1 MTYWSERQ
9 KQLYKA
15 MEKDEKKLK
24 KKLSS
29 FYDKEYAKLDKTIAA
44 FYEKFG
50 TDNVI
55 EYRNL
60 MQSLPEADKML
71 LIEQSDEFA
80 KKYPQYAH
88 LLPVRNNIYKLN
100 RLEGLQYSVRLNQLN
115 IGAVNNEEIT
125 KYLKKQAERGV
136 NAAAEAMG
144 FGKNFN
150 ALNGN
155 IASKFVGVNWS
166 NGRNFSER
174 IWENTDKLSQYLNND
189 IATGFARGVNYR
201 KLTDII
207 QKRYSKVTRNDAYRL
222 IYTEGTYVMAES
234 SMAPFE
240 DDFEQYRVSTVGD
253 SRVCPICRDLSG
265 QVFNIKDRQP
275 GVNFPPLHPWCR
287 CTFTIE
293 VEDWDAWMDEYERK
307 HGGKNTEPI
316 KNIAGEGTANKLKP
330 TGEAKMIEEA
340 QENAMRFI
348 GDGYSPT
355 FKNQVNYKGISLES
369 ANKINQ
375 SLESLYGK
383 YDMPKLNGIKVIS
396 PSSKLG
402 KKVFTDADAVA
413 AYNPTEKGIFLNK
426 DMLKN
431 AASLEKY
438 NKTANEAWDI
448 VMKNI
453 NSLSGAQK
461 ELAETYKT
469 AGRSLVGNGSIN
481 DYIAH
486 EMGHH
491 VQWYVI
497 DTKLNNAMGS
507 NMSKYAP
514 HISGYANA
522 TKGEYIAESFV
533 ALTKGET
540 TILDPQFVEYM
551 NKNVFK
557 TINNGTINTTN
568 DLVKRGTSNLKTI
581 YLPKDEYA
589 HVMSELNTHMSAEDR
604 QKPVVV
610 KSIGNYTYTIENHGF
625 NNYRII
631 GKILIDDEYK

>member
-1 MTYWSERQ
+1 MYWSERQ

-15 MEKDEKKLK
+15 MEKDEEKLK

-55 EYRNL
+55 EYRTL
-60 MQSLPEADKML
+60 MESLPEADKML
-71 LIEQSDEFA
+71 LIEQFDEFA

-100 RLEGLQYSVRLNQLN
+100 RLEGLQYSVRMSQLN

-125 KYLKKQAERGV
+125 KYLEKQAERGI

-166 NGRNFSER
+166 NGKNFSER

-253 SRVCPICRDLSG
+253 SRVCPICRDLSS

-293 VEDWDAWMDEYERK
+293 VEDWNAWMDEYERK
-307 HGGKNTEPI
+307 HIGDKISPMQEAQNIGKQLQSKLRDSII
-316 KNIAGEGTANKLKP
+316 KNIDIDDMRAIAYGKNIDEQVIQVIYDSLKP
-330 TGEAKMIEEA
+330 GERAGDYYINEVSIKSIPSENGTILMQIEPIDAGKTAMLRLNINQDAFAGKTIDEIDEWIKSSKNTVIESIEEA
-340 QENAMRFI
+340 AIHERGHAKTIAGLSTEEINNLYEELSNKGVDGISKIAKNDGAEAIAEIEVLLYRGEEVSAEAKDLYDRFI
-348 GDGYSPT
+348 GR
-355 FKNQVNYKGISLES
+355 K
-369 ANKINQ
+369 
-375 SLESLYGK
+375 
-383 YDMPKLNGIKVIS
+383 
-396 PSSKLG
+396 SK
-402 KKVFTDADAVA
+402 
-413 AYNPTEKGIFLNK
+413 
-426 DMLKN
+426 
-431 AASLEKY
+431 
-438 NKTANEAWDI
+438 
-448 VMKNI
+448 
-453 NSLSGAQK
+453 
-461 ELAETYKT
+461 
-469 AGRSLVGNGSIN
+469 
-481 DYIAH
+481 
-486 EMGHH
+486 
-491 VQWYVI
+491 
-497 DTKLNNAMGS
+497 
-507 NMSKYAP
+507 
-514 HISGYANA
+514 
-522 TKGEYIAESFV
+522 
-533 ALTKGET
+533 
-540 TILDPQFVEYM
+540 
-551 NKNVFK
+551 
-557 TINNGTINTTN
+557 
-568 DLVKRGTSNLKTI
+568 
-581 YLPKDEYA
+581 
-589 HVMSELNTHMSAEDR
+589 
-604 QKPVVV
+604 
-610 KSIGNYTYTIENHGF
+610 
-625 NNYRII
+625 
-631 GKILIDDEYK
+631 

>member
-1 MTYWSERQ
+1 
-9 KQLYKA
+9 
-15 MEKDEKKLK
+15 
-24 KKLSS
+24 
-29 FYDKEYAKLDKTIAA
+29 
-44 FYEKFG
+44 
-50 TDNVI
+50 
-55 EYRNL
+55 
-60 MQSLPEADKML
+60 
-71 LIEQSDEFA
+71 
-80 KKYPQYAH
+80 
-88 LLPVRNNIYKLN
+88 
-100 RLEGLQYSVRLNQLN
+100 
-115 IGAVNNEEIT
+115 
-125 KYLKKQAERGV
+125 
-136 NAAAEAMG
+136 
-144 FGKNFN
+144 
-150 ALNGN
+150 
-155 IASKFVGVNWS
+155 
-166 NGRNFSER
+166 
-174 IWENTDKLSQYLNND
+174 
-189 IATGFARGVNYR
+189 
-201 KLTDII
+201 
-207 QKRYSKVTRNDAYRL
+207 
-222 IYTEGTYVMAES
+222 
-234 SMAPFE
+234 
-240 DDFEQYRVSTVGD
+240 
-253 SRVCPICRDLSG
+253 
-265 QVFNIKDRQP
+265 
-275 GVNFPPLHPWCR
+275 
-287 CTFTIE
+287 
-293 VEDWDAWMDEYERK
+293 MDEYERK
-307 HGGKNTEPI
+307 HGGRNTEPI
-316 KNIAGEGTANKLKP
+316 KNIAGEDAVNKLKP
-330 TGEAKMIEEA
+330 TGGAKTIDEA

-375 SLESLYGK
+375 SLEGLYGK
-383 YDMPKLNGIKVIS
+383 YNMPKLNGIKVIS

-491 VQWYVI
+491 VQWHVI

-540 TILDPQFVEYM
+540 SILDPQFVEYM

-557 TINNGTINTTN
+557 TINNGTINKAN

-589 HVMSELNTHMSAEDR
+589 HVISELNTHMSAEDR

>member
-1 MTYWSERQ
+1 MYWSERQ

-15 MEKDEKKLK
+15 MEKDEEKLK

-55 EYRNL
+55 EYRTL
-60 MQSLPEADKML
+60 MESLPEADKML
-71 LIEQSDEFA
+71 LIEQFDEFA

-100 RLEGLQYSVRLNQLN
+100 RLEGLQYSVRMSQLN

-125 KYLKKQAERGV
+125 KYLEKQAERGI

-166 NGRNFSER
+166 NGKNFSER

-307 HGGKNTEPI
+307 HGGNIQQAEDIKTDIKEPKPKDTPPTYQNI
-316 KNIAGEGTANKLKP
+316 KNA
-330 TGEAKMIEEA
+330 TGEYYDTIDKTIKNAPEMNMKKMYEKHQDKWDFQKDDYRSFYDTVNQKVHLSWDDVIGNSYRNDFDTFFHETGHAIDSCQMNGVGFYSDHYKNGIFAQTLRKEA
-340 QENAMRFI
+340 QGHIDATYADMQKKFEIALNDHERWVEVGFVNDITYKMLEDAI
-348 GDGYSPT
+348 KQGDYASW
-355 FKNQVNYKGISLES
+355 
-369 ANKINQ
+369 
-375 SLESLYGK
+375 
-383 YDMPKLNGIKVIS
+383 
-396 PSSKLG
+396 
-402 KKVFTDADAVA
+402 DALIADPA
-413 AYNPTEKGIFLNK
+413 
-426 DMLKN
+426 
-431 AASLEKY
+431 
-438 NKTANEAWDI
+438 
-448 VMKNI
+448 I
-453 NSLSGAQK
+453 NSLLFDGKKPTIEMAKKRLANEINGLPITEASDIQDMFDAQFGETLTK
-461 ELAETYKT
+461 SKHGQKYWENGGNEIRAAE
-469 AGRSLVGNGSIN
+469 AF
-481 DYIAH
+481 A
-486 EMGHH
+486 EM
-491 VQWYVI
+491 WSA
-497 DTKLNNAMGS
+497 TLNNPGS
-507 NMSKYAP
+507 LDLIK
-514 HISGYANA
+514 
-522 TKGEYIAESFV
+522 EYFPESYEIFLEMV
-533 ALTKGET
+533 RSME
-540 TILDPQFVEYM
+540 
-551 NKNVFK
+551 
-557 TINNGTINTTN
+557 
-568 DLVKRGTSNLKTI
+568 
-581 YLPKDEYA
+581 
-589 HVMSELNTHMSAEDR
+589 
-604 QKPVVV
+604 
-610 KSIGNYTYTIENHGF
+610 
-625 NNYRII
+625 
-631 GKILIDDEYK
+631 

>member
-1 MTYWSERQ
+1 
-9 KQLYKA
+9 
-15 MEKDEKKLK
+15 
-24 KKLSS
+24 
-29 FYDKEYAKLDKTIAA
+29 
-44 FYEKFG
+44 
-50 TDNVI
+50 
-55 EYRNL
+55 
-60 MQSLPEADKML
+60 
-71 LIEQSDEFA
+71 
-80 KKYPQYAH
+80 
-88 LLPVRNNIYKLN
+88 
-100 RLEGLQYSVRLNQLN
+100 
-115 IGAVNNEEIT
+115 
-125 KYLKKQAERGV
+125 
-136 NAAAEAMG
+136 
-144 FGKNFN
+144 
-150 ALNGN
+150 
-155 IASKFVGVNWS
+155 
-166 NGRNFSER
+166 
-174 IWENTDKLSQYLNND
+174 
-189 IATGFARGVNYR
+189 
-201 KLTDII
+201 
-207 QKRYSKVTRNDAYRL
+207 
-222 IYTEGTYVMAES
+222 
-234 SMAPFE
+234 
-240 DDFEQYRVSTVGD
+240 
-253 SRVCPICRDLSG
+253 
-265 QVFNIKDRQP
+265 
-275 GVNFPPLHPWCR
+275 
-287 CTFTIE
+287 
-293 VEDWDAWMDEYERK
+293 MDEYERK
-307 HGGKNTEPI
+307 HGGRNTEPI

-330 TGEAKMIEEA
+330 TGEAKTIEEA

-355 FKNQVNYKGISLES
+355 FKNQVNYKGISIEN

-375 SLESLYGK
+375 SLEGLYGK

-453 NSLSGAQK
+453 NSLSGSQK

-469 AGRSLVGNGSIN
+469 AGRSLVGNGSIE
-481 DYIAH
+481 DYITH

-491 VQWYVI
+491 VQWHVI

-568 DLVKRGTSNLKTI
+568 DLVKRGTSIFPTI
-581 YLPKDEYA
+581 YLPPDEYA
-589 HVMSELNTHMSAEDR
+589 HVMSELNTHMSKKER
-604 QKPVVV
+604 KQSIVMKP
-610 KSIGNYTYTIENHGF
+610 IGNYIYTIENNSF
-625 NNYRII
+625 DDYRV
-631 GKILIDDEYK
+631 IDKTPIDKEYSGG